1 MRVLIADDDPVA
13 RVKLRS
19 LLKKWSYRPVL
30 ADNGDEAWRILS
42 GDDPPLICILDWMM
56 PGLDGIDL
64 CKRIRALKREPYTY
78 LILVTGKGRPE
89 DIVLGM
95 GAGADDY
102 VTKRYDHQE
111 LEVRVRAGRRVVD
124 LQLELIHTR
133 DRLQYEAT
141 HDHLTG
147 HLNRGETLQQLDR
160 ELARAKREE
169 TEVGVAMIDVDFFKR
184 VNDTHGH
191 GAGDEVL
198 REVARRLKSALRSY
212 DVLGRIGGE
221 EFVAVVPA
229 CGPEDLTSVGE
240 RLRSVVAS
248 TPVVVNED
256 LVLPVTVSVGLAASV
271 KGEEATGDK
280 LLMVADAALYRAKR
294 DGRDRVV
301 LAKNAS
307 TSGTFPA
314 VDARIPAVE
323 PKTG

>member
-30 ADNGDEAWRILS
+30 AENGDDAWRILS
-42 GDDPPLICILDWMM
+42 AEDPPLICILDWMM

-64 CKRIRALKREPYTY
+64 CKRVRALKREPYTY

-102 VTKRYDHQE
+102 VTKPYDHHE

-124 LQLELIHTR
+124 LQLELIQTR

-147 HLNRGETLQQLDR
+147 HLNRAETLQQLNR
-160 ELARAKREE
+160 ELARARREE

-191 GAGDEVL
+191 AAGDEVL
-198 REVARRLKSALRSY
+198 REVARRLQSVVRSY

-221 EFVAVVPA
+221 EFVAVLPTCTV
-229 CGPEDLTSVGE
+229 EDILHVGD
-240 RLRSVVAS
+240 RLRSAVAS
-248 TPVVVNED
+248 SPIVVSED
-256 LVLPVTVSVGLAASV
+256 LVLPVTVSVGLAAST
-271 KGEEATGDK
+271 KGVDVSGDK

-307 TSGTFPA
+307 TSGTFAA
-314 VDARIPAVE
+314 VDAPIQGPGS
-323 PKTG
+323 KTG